1 MIGII
6 LKKKFHLLEPFLYRK
21 KALYFFRISS
31 TDHHPVTETRACV
44 FKTAT
49 STFSYNWIWALT
61 FIFTLRHNNTHPWSP
76 PDNWLFF
83 SPKRSV
89 WKIPVSLYRGYITTT
104 MSEKKANLLAGNSDF
119 CDFLTGAP
127 HQTTLPGKA
136 TSTTNLPSSHI
147 HNLPIS
153 HSHNEPCF

>member
-49 STFSYNWIWALT
+49 STFSYNLIWALT
-61 FIFTLRHNNTHPWSP
+61 FIFTLRHKNTHPWSP
-76 PDNWLFF
+76 PDNWLF
-83 SPKRSV
+83 SPKRGV
-89 WKIPVSLYRGYITTT
+89 C
-104 MSEKKANLLAGNSDF
+104 EKFLSPCIEVILQPQCQKRKPILLAGNSDF

-127 HQTTLPGKA
+127 HQTLPGKA

-153 HSHNEPCF
+153 HSHNES